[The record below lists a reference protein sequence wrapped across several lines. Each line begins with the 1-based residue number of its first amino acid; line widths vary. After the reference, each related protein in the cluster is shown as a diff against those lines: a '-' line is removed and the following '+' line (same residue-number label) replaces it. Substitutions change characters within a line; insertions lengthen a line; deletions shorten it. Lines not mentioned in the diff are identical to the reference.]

1 MVLPFFPREQV
12 LILSIRLTKL
22 IDMITTTLKWSL
34 VSGQP
39 LQKWVD
45 DSGKLLILGDAAHA
59 MVPYMSQ
66 GRSLSLL
73 VNTSPRC
80 ADDPTTT

>member
-1 MVLPFFPREQV
+1 LKAGILGRLAHGFGLFFPGEQV

-66 GRSLSLL
+66 GRSLS
-73 VNTSPRC
+73 
-80 ADDPTTT
+80 